1 MKHNYLYLLL
11 TALPVTL
18 HAELTMDGQAL
29 EPEWV
34 SATTVENLV
43 LTQPDTGQVPEFQT
57 TVRFAALP
65 EGLAFFFE
73 NPQNAAV
80 FPKRAARQPRDNAGG
95 TDRVNVMVDFD
106 GTGEAGSNFTLTR
119 ADSIEDAT
127 ISNENLFNAD
137 WDGLWYHAVAEHKD
151 GNGWN
156 AEILI
161 PWSSALMRKANGES
175 REIGLYVDRVIGF
188 DGKRASNPRI
198 LFFKPKFLS
207 LFSKVEVA
215 AHAQGLLRLYPYL
228 TALNDFVQD
237 RVEFRTGADIF
248 WKPSSNFQLTATI
261 NPDFGQVEADDL
273 VVNFDAVESFF
284 SDKRPFF
291 TENQAAF
298 VRQSPE
304 NEQLIYTRRIGA
316 RRDDGLGVSNID
328 AAVKVSGS
336 LAGFDLGVFAVQER
350 DPELVGRS
358 ASALRIK
365 RPGEIVDVGY
375 LGSYVERPFLH
386 RTAAV
391 HAVDV
396 QFARGPWLWNTTLL
410 ASEILFSDVQNNGM
424 RHNGKRKAGTGGFT
438 SLSYKPSNAFDLRA
452 DLTRYGKSLDYND
465 LGFQRRNDFSYYE
478 LSPRWLQ
485 NSYPDGHWLRSSSFA
500 LDLNMAENSAGRN
513 LYEGYE
519 ASADL
524 SYSDGSSSYFEAR
537 YRPAGIDDLVSRGN
551 GALRLKS
558 GATLFG
564 NYESVRRGNFS
575 GFAGLY
581 FDNTALRGR
590 QTFVE
595 TGARYWIGDDFNARL
610 GIEASRFRG
619 RTLWRGGNLF
629 GIFARSDSIA
639 PNLQLEWFQGS
650 HHELR
655 VKAQLLAVRG
665 NDAAAFRLQA
675 NERLSASATDSVSD
689 FAVNSFGFQVRY
701 RYKIN
706 QESDVFLVYS
716 RGGEAELERGDDGLA
731 ELLSDS
737 LELRDGDQF
746 LVKVRYAF

>member
-1 MKHNYLYLLL
+1 MKHSYLYLLL
-11 TALPVTL
+11 TALPVAL
-18 HAELTMDGQAL
+18 HAEITMDGQAL
-29 EPEWV
+29 EPEWA
-34 SATTVENLV
+34 SATTIKNLA
-43 LTQPDTGQVPEFQT
+43 LTQPDTGQAPEFQT

-80 FPKRAARQPRDNAGG
+80 FPKRAARQPRDNADG

-106 GTGEAGSNFTLTR
+106 GTGEAGYNFTLTR

-137 WDGLWYHAVAEHKD
+137 WDGLWYHAVAEHPD

-161 PWSSALMRKANGES
+161 PWSSALMRKANGAT
-175 REIGLYVDRVIGF
+175 REIGLYVDRVIGV
-188 DGKRASNPRI
+188 DGKRAASPAI

-207 LFSKVEVA
+207 LFSRVEVTT
-215 AHAQGLLRLYPYL
+215 HAQGLLRLYPYL
-228 TALNDFVQD
+228 TALNDFVAD

-304 NEQLIYTRRIGA
+304 REQLIYTRRIGA
-316 RRDDGLGVSNID
+316 RRDDGLGASNID

-350 DPELVGRS
+350 DPKLVGRS

-365 RPGEIVDVGY
+365 RPGEFIDVGY
-375 LGSYVERPFLH
+375 LGSYVERPFLD
-386 RTAAV
+386 RFAAV
-391 HAVDV
+391 HAFDV
-396 QFARGPWLWNTTLL
+396 QFARGPWLWSTTLL
-410 ASEILFSDVQNNGM
+410 ASQIKAGDT
-424 RHNGKRKAGTGGFT
+424 RKNGTGGFS
-438 SLSYKPSNAFDLRA
+438 SLSYKPSNEFDVRA
-452 DLTRYGKSLDYND
+452 DLTRYGNSLDYND
-465 LGFQRRNDFSYYE
+465 LGFQRRDDFSNYE

-485 NSYPDGHWLRSSSFA
+485 NSYPDGHWLRSSSVS
-500 LDLNMAENSAGRN
+500 LDLTMTENSAGRN
-513 LYEGYE
+513 LYEQYE
-519 ASADL
+519 AAVEL

-551 GALRLKS
+551 GALRLNS

-564 NYESVRRGNFS
+564 NYESVRRGDFS

-610 GIEASRFRG
+610 GIEASRFYG

-629 GIFARSDSIA
+629 GVFARSDSLA
-639 PNLQLEWFQGS
+639 PNLQLEWFQGT

-655 VKAQLLAVRG
+655 VKAQLLAIRG

-675 NERLSASATDSVSD
+675 NERLSSSPTDSVSD
-689 FAVNSFGFQVRY
+689 FAVSSFGFQVRY

-706 QESDVFLVYS
+706 QESDVFVVYS
-716 RGGEAELERGDDGLA
+716 RGGEAALERGDDGLV

>member
-1 MKHNYLYLLL
+1 MKQSCFLIALA
-11 TALPVTL
+11 ALPGML
-18 HAELTMDGQAL
+18 HAELSMDGQAL
-29 EPEWV
+29 EAEWAN
-34 SATTVENLV
+34 ATTISA
-43 LTQPDTGQVPEFQT
+43 LTLTEPDTGQAPEFKT
-57 TVRFAALP
+57 TVRYVALP
-65 EGLAFFFE
+65 EGLAFFFD

-106 GTGEAGSNFTLTR
+106 GTGEAGYNYTLTR

-161 PWSSALMRKANGES
+161 PWSSALMRKASGET
-175 REIGLYVDRVIGF
+175 RQIGLYVDRVIGV
-188 DGKRASNPRI
+188 DGKRAASPAI

-207 LFSKVEVA
+207 LFSKVDVT

-228 TALNDFVQD
+228 TALNDFVDD

-304 NEQLIYTRRIGA
+304 EEQLIYTRRIGA
-316 RRDDGLGVSNID
+316 SRDDGRGASNID

-350 DPELVGRS
+350 DPDVVGRS

-365 RPGEIVDVGY
+365 RPGEIFDFGY
-375 LGSYVERPFLH
+375 LGSYVERPFLD
-386 RTAAV
+386 RFAAV
-391 HAVDV
+391 HAVDA
-396 QFARGPWLWNTTLL
+396 QFARGPWLWNTTML
-410 ASEILFSDVQNNGM
+410 ASQIKSAGA
-424 RHNGKRKAGTGGFT
+424 RKNGTGGFS
-438 SLSYKPSNAFDLRA
+438 SLSYKPSNNFDVRA

-465 LGFQRRNDFSYYE
+465 LGFQRRNDLSYYE

-485 NSYPDGHWLRSSSFA
+485 NTYPDGHWLRSSSIS

-513 LYEGYE
+513 LFEEYE
-519 ASADL
+519 AGVEL
-524 SYSDGSSSYFEAR
+524 NFSDGSSSYFEAR

-564 NYESVRRGNFS
+564 NFESVRRGDYS

-595 TGARYWIGDDFNARL
+595 IGARYWIGDDFNARL

-629 GIFARSDSIA
+629 GVFARSDSIA
-639 PNLQLEWFQGS
+639 PDLQLEWFQGT

-655 VKAQLLAVRG
+655 VKTQLLAIRG
-665 NDAAAFRLQA
+665 SDAAAFRLQA
-675 NERLSASATDSVSD
+675 NERLSPSPADSVSN

-701 RYKIN
+701 RYKIS
-706 QESDVFLVYS
+706 QESDVFVVYS
-716 RGGEAELERGDDGLA
+716 RGGEAVRERGDDGLA
-731 ELLSDS
+731 DLLSDS

>member
-1 MKHNYLYLLL
+1 MKHSYLYLLL
-11 TALPVTL
+11 VLLPATL
-18 HAELTMDGQAL
+18 HAELDMDGQAL
-29 EPEWV
+29 EAEWAE
-34 SATTVENLV
+34 ATTISALT
-43 LTQPDTGQVPEFQT
+43 LTQPDSGQAPEFQT

-95 TDRVNVMVDFD
+95 TDRVNLMVDFD
-106 GTGEAGSNFTLTR
+106 GTGESGYNYTLTR
-119 ADSIEDAT
+119 SDSIEDAT

-161 PWSSALMRKANGES
+161 PWSSALMRKANSET
-175 REIGLYVDRVIGF
+175 RQIGLYVDRVIGV
-188 DGKRASNPRI
+188 DGKRAASPAI

-207 LFSKVEVA
+207 LFTKVDVA

-228 TALNDFVQD
+228 TALNDFVDD

-304 NEQLIYTRRIGA
+304 EEQLIYTRRIGA
-316 RRDDGLGVSNID
+316 RRDDGMGASNID

-336 LAGFDLGVFAVQER
+336 LAGLDLGVFAVQER
-350 DPELVGRS
+350 DPDIVGRS

-365 RPGEIVDVGY
+365 RPGEFIDVGY
-375 LGSYVERPFLH
+375 LGSYVERPFLD
-386 RTAAV
+386 RIAAV
-391 HAVDV
+391 HAVDL
-396 QFARGPWLWNTTLL
+396 QFARGAWLWNTTLL
-410 ASEILFSDVQNNGM
+410 ASEISFANT
-424 RHNGKRKAGTGGFT
+424 RKNGTGGFST
-438 SLSYKPSNAFDLRA
+438 LSYKPSNDFDLRA

-465 LGFQRRNDFSYYE
+465 LGFQRRSDFAFYE
-478 LSPRWLQ
+478 LAPRWLQ
-485 NSYPDGHWLRSSSFA
+485 NTYPEGHWLRSSVFA

-513 LYEGYE
+513 LYEEYE
-519 ASADL
+519 ASVEL
-524 SYSDGSSSYFEAR
+524 SYSDGSASYFEAR

-564 NYESVRRGNFS
+564 NFESVRRGDFS

-590 QTFVE
+590 QTFIE
-595 TGARYWIGDDFNARL
+595 SGARYWIGDDFNARS
-610 GIEASRFRG
+610 GIEASRYRG

-629 GIFARSDSIA
+629 GIFAHSDSIA
-639 PNLQLEWFQGS
+639 PNLQLEWFQGVR
-650 HHELR
+650 HELR

-665 NDAAAFRLQA
+665 NDADAFRLQA
-675 NERLSASATDSVSD
+675 NERLSASPADSVSD
-689 FAVNSFGFQVRY
+689 FAVSSFGFQVRY

-706 QESDVFLVYS
+706 QESDVFVVYS
-716 RGGEAELERGDDGLA
+716 RGGEAELERGDDGLG

>member
-1 MKHNYLYLLL
+1 MKPSYFYLLCA
-11 TALPVTL
+11 ALPATL
-18 HAELTMDGQAL
+18 HAELTMDGLAL
-29 EPEWV
+29 EPEWAN
-34 SATTVENLV
+34 ATNISDLA
-43 LTQPDTGQVPEFQT
+43 LTQPDSGLAPEFQT
-57 TVRFAALP
+57 TVRYLALP

-73 NPQNAAV
+73 NPQNASI
-80 FPKRAARQPRDNAGG
+80 FPKRASRQPRDNAGG

-106 GTGEAGSNFTLTR
+106 GTGESGYNYTLTR
-119 ADSIEDAT
+119 SDSIEDAT

-137 WDGLWYHAVAEHKD
+137 WDGLWYHAVSEHRD

-161 PWSSALMRKANGES
+161 PWSSALMRKANGET
-175 REIGLYVDRVIGF
+175 RQIGLYVDRVIGT
-188 DGKRASNPRI
+188 DGKRAASPAI

-207 LFSKVEVA
+207 LFSKVDVT
-215 AHAQGLLRLYPYL
+215 AHAQGLLRFYPYL
-228 TALNDFVQD
+228 TALNDFVDD
-237 RVEFRTGADIF
+237 RVEFRSGADIF

-304 NEQLIYTRRIGA
+304 EEQLIYTRRIGA
-316 RRDDGLGVSNID
+316 RRDDGVGASNID

-336 LAGFDLGVFAVQER
+336 FAGFDLGVFAVQER
-350 DPELVGRS
+350 DPDIVGRS

-365 RPGEIVDVGY
+365 RPGEMFDVGY
-375 LGSYVERPFLH
+375 LGSYVERPFLD
-386 RTAAV
+386 RFAAV
-391 HAVDV
+391 HAFDA
-396 QFARGPWLWNTTLL
+396 QLAHGPWLWNTTLL
-410 ASEILFSDVQNNGM
+410 ASQVKFANAQKN
-424 RHNGKRKAGTGGFT
+424 GTGGFS
-438 SLSYKPSNAFDLRA
+438 SLSYKPSNEFDLRA

-465 LGFQRRNDFSYYE
+465 LGFQRRSDFSYYE
-478 LSPRWLQ
+478 LAPRWLQ
-485 NSYPDGHWLRSSSFA
+485 NSYPAGHWLRSSSFA

-513 LYEGYE
+513 LYEEYE
-519 ASADL
+519 ASAEL
-524 SYSDGSSSYFEAR
+524 SYSDGSSSYFEAK

-564 NYESVRRGNFS
+564 NYESVRRGDFS

-595 TGARYWIGDDFNARL
+595 SGVRYWIGDDFNARI
-610 GIEASRFRG
+610 GIEASRFRD

-639 PNLQLEWFQGS
+639 PNLQLEWFQGTQ
-650 HHELR
+650 HELR
-655 VKAQLLAVRG
+655 VKTQLLAIRG
-665 NDAAAFRLQA
+665 NDAAAFRLQT
-675 NERLSASATDSVSD
+675 NERLSASPTDSVSD

-737 LELRDGDQF
+737 LELRDADQF